1 MAEAIDLAPDRC
13 HDGARALISLRRRFA
28 DPANPCL
35 ACTVN
40 CCAGLTVFL
49 SAYDLVR
56 LQEHLP
62 ERWMEVVGFLPAA
75 RAAPAFRPY
84 AFSLGG
90 KGRYLLTLR
99 RRRGACLFLRP
110 ARRARAAA
118 AVVAAVGRRPGSAS
132 ALPRGRCR
140 LHAARPDVCRCYPFA
155 WRAGRPQ
162 MVPHS
167 RCPAPWPAAAITA
180 GAFVAAWEAY
190 RRHFFLHQA
199 FLETWHEEVLP
210 RLEREIALPG
220 RPAAAGASSASH
232 ASSQGAKEPGARPE
246 KDAGA
251 GRGDRAGD
259 GPAAGIAR
267 RRQALLAFLVAQ
279 AAAHSAA
286 TGV

>member
-1 MAEAIDLAPDRC
+1 MRRAAETRARVAEAIGLAPDRR
-13 HDGARALISLRRRFA
+13 HDGARAPISSRRRFA
-28 DPANPCL
+28 DAANPCL
-35 ACTVN
+35 ACVVN

-110 ARRARAAA
+110 AGWARGAA
-118 AVVAAVGRRPGSAS
+118 AV
-132 ALPRGRCR
+132 LRGRCR
-140 LHAARPDVCRCYPFA
+140 LHAARPDVCRCYPFTR
-155 WRAGRPQ
+155 RAGRLQ

-167 RCPAPWPAAAITA
+167 RCPAPWPAAAIAA

-210 RLEREIALPG
+210 RLAREAALPG
-220 RPAAAGASSASH
+220 RPAASVASANHAFSPGAE
-232 ASSQGAKEPGARPE
+232 EPGVRPE

-251 GRGDRAGD
+251 GRVDRAGD
-259 GPAAGIAR
+259 GPAAGIAH
-267 RRQALLAFLVAQ
+267 RRQALLAFLVTQ
-279 AAAHSAA
+279 ASAHSAA
-286 TGV
+286 TGA